1 MYGPHKYAAWVEEN
15 LHGNPQEHH
24 GPHCLSHLTVPYSYT
39 APVVDSYDQLIF
51 EAMHFSIFYLMI
63 GFIVVCAAFTLS
75 VLKHGKSFEIRNN

>member
-24 GPHCLSHLTVPYSYT
+24 GPHCLSHLT
-39 APVVDSYDQLIF
+39 LIF